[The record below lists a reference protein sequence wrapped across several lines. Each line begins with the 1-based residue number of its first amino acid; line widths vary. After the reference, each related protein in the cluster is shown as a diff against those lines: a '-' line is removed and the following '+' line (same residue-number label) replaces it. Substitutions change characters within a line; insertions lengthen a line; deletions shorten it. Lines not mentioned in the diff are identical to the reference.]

1 MKQND
6 VRREN
11 ALSVLSSIRKGND
24 TSAKISDDT
33 KISLVTISEVTKYL
47 LELDLITSHSEKE
60 NTLGRRSARF
70 TLSDKYH
77 CMYIEEKSN
86 SFSIISISPNGHV
99 IVRFESIKKKNRT
112 LCENFQ
118 HLLSNL
124 EDIKGLKDCTRVF
137 IVCGDEY
144 TEYLPENFIKTTP
157 EEIIAPVLSTKDE
170 IVLYRLNNRFILSV
184 YGHTKIPDC
193 DKETIDKVICPDRY
207 EDRNDDYYAPLFD
220 ALQEI
225 AADDLLHYIR

>member
-6 VRREN
+6 VKREN

-33 KISLVTISEVTKYL
+33 KISLVTISEVTKHL

-70 TLSDKYH
+70 SLSDKYH
-77 CMYIEEKSN
+77 CMYIEEKIS
-86 SFSIISISPNGHV
+86 SFSIISISPGGHV

-112 LCENFQ
+112 SYENFQ

-157 EEIIAPVLSTKDE
+157 EEIIAPALSAKDE
-170 IVLYRLNNRFILSV
+170 IVLYRINNRFILSV

-193 DKETIDKVICPDRY
+193 DKKTIDKVICPDRY

-220 ALQEI
+220 ALQTI